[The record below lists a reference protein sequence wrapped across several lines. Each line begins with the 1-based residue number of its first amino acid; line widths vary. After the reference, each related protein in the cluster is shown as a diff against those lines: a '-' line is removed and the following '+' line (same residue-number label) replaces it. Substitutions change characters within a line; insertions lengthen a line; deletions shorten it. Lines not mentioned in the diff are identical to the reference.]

1 MTAPTKQRNF
11 FLSLFD
17 FGFTSLIAIRFAKF
31 IYVVGVVLISIDA
44 LFDLIFISRLGKGWI
59 VGGII
64 VAAISWLVQMVGWR
78 ILIEFMIVFF
88 RMGSDVHKIAV
99 TTGAEQAQVP
109 VLSQSHLQ
117 SPQAAPVTAPLAPP
131 AAGPPSVT
139 YCGSCGSALAAGTRV
154 CPTCGTPANG

>member
-88 RMGSDVHKIAV
+88 RDGFRRAQDRRHDRSR
-99 TTGAEQAQVP
+99 TGAGAGSEPIA
-109 VLSQSHLQ
+109 ST
-117 SPQAAPVTAPLAPP
+117 VTA
-131 AAGPPSVT
+131 
-139 YCGSCGSALAAGTRV
+139 SCPRHRSA
-154 CPTCGTPANG
+154 CPTRCWAALGHLLRIVW